1 MKETIPL
8 DVLFESDIYT
18 NLYSGNTTDKIIESA
33 KALIKHPTNKI
44 FHMKKLKYILENIN
58 RIAKE
63 FKDKHMK
70 GGSLSSDDLRSMLSG
85 SYEKN
90 LSDAGKF
97 TVDKD
102 LSGKRVKVY
111 HNPETKQTVV
121 SHRGT
126 ANMKD
131 WLTDAGMTFGY
142 EGGKRFKHSKKVQK
156 KAEKKYGTE
165 NLTTVGHSLGARLAE
180 KYGQKGNEVITLNKP
195 IIPKTFGKKISEKQ
209 YDIRTEN
216 DPVSALH
223 SLQKNEKMKTI
234 KSDTYN
240 PLTEH
245 SVDVLK
251 RSSEIYGKGL
261 LDETH
266 RKIKELEPIV
276 KATGKHKRKLANL
289 FKIKYGLMKRMKGGM
304 AKETSEGRTNT
315 EFYKGEDELINIPL
329 EELPDKLRDNQ
340 DFTPEE
346 KINLLLNETLDII
359 SRNNDIIENENKEDV
374 PDDEKDLR
382 KGDLTRGLD
391 AFKTYISNNV
401 SNPEPYNELFNVIK
415 IKINNN
421 EHINLNYM
429 ANKMINNELFIK
441 ENIAKEERQLEKNIE
456 NYSNK
461 KNIYTT
467 KKQEIDNKEQ
477 IIKTK
482 EQELPLKKERIEE
495 KYNNVLMENEDEY
508 KAKKDKYEKELKK
521 YHDDYDERL
530 AEFNKKRKLKDK
542 ALKKLNISDEK
553 SEKAQQ
559 TYNELKSEYDTE
571 KLNVENELKK
581 YTEEKS
587 TIDNKFNEYDNKI
600 IKYNER
606 IDNYISDR
614 QIHLNQIGQYNTL
627 KKNKN
632 KTTKEKE
639 EMNELK
645 NLNDGNTESLL
656 KRNNKLKKYSD
667 ELDNEKKEL
676 DLERE
681 ENSKKINELNDKL
694 DNIDYTELNKVVDD
708 LDDKIISYNNK
719 LKKYTQKNKDFL
731 EAESE
736 EKISKK
742 SYDDK
747 KIEINNKENILNNK
761 FKEKLSSNESEKKK
775 TDKKYK
781 KQEEVIKTNKSSIE
795 GQKKLLED
803 EEKILEDEEKLLNKE
818 EKDIT
823 NKKSKRESQIE
834 PRGKI
839 KDKLKEYDNEGSPIF
854 TENTNLAI
862 QRGLD
867 WETLNEKNQFLL
879 KAIDGDNSQVENTKT
894 STRYSNEFIDFLNVI
909 DKEYED
915 KEKSG
920 EDMKYDK
927 NKDQLLGVMPV
938 DFIKNNTLYELKSK
952 ALITGGKYQDEYGD
966 TKFQGTEN
974 ILVKATDFDENRRP
988 KPYSARAIKFDI
1000 LYNVKRDRVSA
1011 IQVLPFNKIIR
1022 KDKHGIKKDEIINVN
1037 NIEATICRPKFK
1049 WDKDTR
1055 KYKTD
1060 YTDVEDERT
1069 FNILRNNRDGYN
1081 YYLLE
1086 STPKKIRYV
1095 NVKNIINDL
1104 NDPIDRN
1111 YYIPQSK
1118 FRNIPKSYEKLF
1130 YDKKIEANEIK
1141 GKNKIIDITAIKDYI
1156 LKRTK

>member
-245 SVDVLK
+245 GVDVLK

-261 LDETH
+261 LKETH

-329 EELPDKLRDNQ
+329 DELPEKLENS

-374 PDDEKDLR
+374 SDQELTDR
-382 KGDLTRGLD
+382 KEELTKGLD
-391 AFKTYISNNV
+391 AFDRYISNNV
-401 SNPEPYNELFNVIK
+401 SNPEPYKDLFDEIK
-415 IKINNN
+415 TKINNN
-421 EHINLNYM
+421 ERINPNFM
-429 ANKMINNELFIK
+429 ANKMINDELFIN
-441 ENIAKEERQLEKNIE
+441 ENIAKEQEKINKYNEEKLNRLTEEQKYNEDIKKEKRTISANKGYITRIKNKIKEDIEELKNMEKSIKRQETENTISIITSDLEDLKEQYKNETNYNLKKKLEEDIIIISDRLKNIRDLHNRNISSIENKQKVIEESQEKISEYEKKISEKNE
-456 NYSNK
+456 N
-461 KNIYTT
+461 IT
-467 KKQEIDNKEQ
+467 E
-477 IIKTK
+477 
-482 EQELPLKKERIEE
+482 IEE
-495 KYNNVLMENEDEY
+495 NINNEYNRL
-508 KAKKDKYEKELKK
+508 LKK
-521 YHDDYDERL
+521 YEDEI
-530 AEFNKKRKLKDK
+530 KD
-542 ALKKLNISDEK
+542 IP
-553 SEKAQQ
+553 
-559 TYNELKSEYDTE
+559 
-571 KLNVENELKK
+571 
-581 YTEEKS
+581 
-587 TIDNKFNEYDNKI
+587 NKI
-600 IKYNER
+600 KVMK
-606 IDNYISDR
+606 S
-614 QIHLNQIGQYNTL
+614 
-627 KKNKN
+627 
-632 KTTKEKE
+632 
-639 EMNELK
+639 
-645 NLNDGNTESLL
+645 
-656 KRNNKLKKYSD
+656 
-667 ELDNEKKEL
+667 
-676 DLERE
+676 
-681 ENSKKINELNDKL
+681 
-694 DNIDYTELNKVVDD
+694 NI
-708 LDDKIISYNNK
+708 
-719 LKKYTQKNKDFL
+719 
-731 EAESE
+731 
-736 EKISKK
+736 
-742 SYDDK
+742 
-747 KIEINNKENILNNK
+747 
-761 FKEKLSSNESEKKK
+761 
-775 TDKKYK
+775 
-781 KQEEVIKTNKSSIE
+781 
-795 GQKKLLED
+795 
-803 EEKILEDEEKLLNKE
+803 
-818 EKDIT
+818 
-823 NKKSKRESQIE
+823 ESQTE

-839 KDKLKEYDNEGSPIF
+839 KDKLQEYDNEGSPIF
-854 TENTNLAI
+854 TENTKSASAI
-862 QRGLD
+862 DRGLD
-867 WETLNEKNQFLL
+867 WETLNENDQFLL

-894 STRYSNEFIDFLNVI
+894 ATRYSDEFITYLNDI
-909 DKEYED
+909 
-915 KEKSG
+915 G
-920 EDMKYDK
+920 ED
-927 NKDQLLGVMPV
+927 NKKKLLEHMPI
-938 DFIKNNTLYELKSK
+938 DFIKNKTLYELKSK
-952 ALITGGKYQDEYGD
+952 ERTDMRRDPENPEKFIKSGPVRYQDEYGA
-966 TKFQGTEN
+966 TKFMGTKIMPVSLDEDN
-974 ILVKATDFDENRRP
+974 ENRG
-988 KPYSARAIKFDI
+988 RAIKFNF
-1000 LYNVKRDRVSA
+1000 LYNIERNGKILSTIFQNILKQDNPTSKR
-1011 IQVLPFNKIIR
+1011 K
-1022 KDKHGIKKDEIINVN
+1022 KDKIINVD
-1037 NIEATICRPKFK
+1037 NISATILRPKIILDNGEKKFNYL
-1049 WDKDTR
+1049 DLQP
-1055 KYKTD
+1055 D
-1060 YTDVEDERT
+1060 YTVGNDNT
-1069 FNILRNNRDGYN
+1069 FNILQNNRDGYN

-1095 NVKNIINDL
+1095 DVKNIINDL
-1104 NDPIDRN
+1104 PPNIN
-1111 YYIPQSK
+1111 KYYNIPQSK

-1130 YDKKIEANEIK
+1130 YKNEEKK
-1141 GKNKIIDITAIKDYI
+1141 IKDYI
-1156 LKRTK
+1156 KKRTK